1 MIATCVTRAIAIQR
15 DGSGKLLASP
25 VSAGLTANRC
35 TSRQKAGMRILQ
47 REIDHLQETLYIGR
61 MRSRSFSSLDNYN
74 RHWKTRSSDDLVRE
88 FNAFEPTNS

>member
-1 MIATCVTRAIAIQR
+1 
-15 DGSGKLLASP
+15 
-25 VSAGLTANRC
+25 
-35 TSRQKAGMRILQ
+35 MRILQ